1 MATTIVSGIECRPVA
16 VPLTFPSGD
25 AAGAPVMGGAG
36 FVTVL
41 EATAKAQDALVSLAL
56 LEEESTGGGGG
67 GSSSKGEESGS
78 IDDSPIIGTRQG
90 DIYGS
95 VLWPAA
101 SCVASY
107 LLEYNVVRG
116 KSVLELGTGT
126 GLVSLAS
133 WCLGGANSVVAT
145 DYEDLPL
152 RLLDHAARHLNQ
164 PPTREA
170 NSEDGGGGA
179 PVGLRTGLF
188 DVRNFTDP
196 LPEGDVVVAADILY
210 EPVTGRAL
218 AQRVVQALRRG
229 SRVVIGDS
237 PGRAGRPAFLEE
249 LERCGVA
256 HAAFLDVRGWTV
268 TGERHELICGKGS
281 TSRTSTIQEL
291 AIAVLDLDPSSITS
305 PHRGP
310 DNHFVANSF
319 TASMF
324 SRCC

>member
-1 MATTIVSGIECRPVA
+1 
-16 VPLTFPSGD
+16 
-25 AAGAPVMGGAG
+25 MGGAG

-41 EATAKAQDALVSLAL
+41 EATAKAQDALVNLAL
-56 LEEESTGGGGG
+56 FEEESAGGGGG
-67 GSSSKGEESGS
+67 GGGACGVGEQNEPGL
-78 IDDSPIIGTRQG
+78 SPIGTLQG

-107 LLEYNVVRG
+107 LLEHNAVRG

-133 WCLGGANSVVAT
+133 WCLGGATSVVAT
-145 DYEDLPL
+145 DYEELPL
-152 RLLDHAARHLNQ
+152 RLLEHAAVHLN
-164 PPTREA
+164 PPSATTTS
-170 NSEDGGGGA
+170 SEDVHNGR
-179 PVGLRTGLF
+179 VRTSLRTALF
-188 DVRNFTDP
+188 DVRDFTDP
-196 LPEGDVVVAADILY
+196 LPVGDVVVAADVLY

-249 LERCGVA
+249 LRKCGVMNA
-256 HAAFLDVRGWTV
+256 TFRTVRGWTV

-281 TSRTSTIQEL
+281 TSRASTMQEL
-291 AIAVLDLDPSSITS
+291 AIAVMDLDPSQYVRVS
-305 PHRGP
+305 
-310 DNHFVANSF
+310 
-319 TASMF
+319 
-324 SRCC
+324 